1 MAPVMLSLRI
11 PYISPHPPLHHF
23 QPNYSYSWKPVPPSV
38 YVPFNIPHRSLDR
51 DEPEIIATCMNQYH
65 VRITKAMGETINEPT
80 RLLPS
85 HSSDAT
91 PPHLHVLP
99 GYFLRETQ
107 FRHLSRCFYEEG
119 SRRKSKD
126 GRDMLEST
134 SLQDRLKKLECQFTW
149 DNEEGEDV
157 NINHILLTL
166 EVKIKHT
173 TYQNH
178 STLYNLK
185 AFLLQHQQRSGEALQ
200 CLEEAEE
207 LVSRDDAN
215 FTKRILATYGNYAW
229 IYYQLDNF
237 QKVETY
243 LENINRI
250 CLALKSGSDYSTET
264 AEMYTEQG
272 WSLLA
277 KGLSNGRQAKR
288 CFTKA
293 LETYPDDNNL
303 RDGLAYS
310 YYGCAKHYD
319 ENIHD
324 AISHLQEIV
333 RRDPRNWEAKVY
345 LADLLLKTN
354 NEESKE
360 MALELIEDDLVECNN
375 PEILRIFAQFYT
387 ILSREKRIDILN
399 RAINIAPDYYH
410 LLGDLA
416 NTYGHQAYEL
426 RASEE
431 KSRPIA
437 EACRLY
443 TEAIK
448 RMPWN
453 VNIRLD
459 LANLYGHNNQTEF
472 QEMVYS
478 KMEAELPKLCRSYQ
492 QKFYFEK
499 GNYLFFKKKNTEEA
513 LEMHKKG
520 FKVNPGSKQG
530 AECKKRLEQTAN
542 KERSRKREIMEF
554 IRDTEKKASK

>member
-1 MAPVMLSLRI
+1 MST
-11 PYISPHPPLHHF
+11 
-23 QPNYSYSWKPVPPSV
+23 
-38 YVPFNIPHRSLDR
+38 FN
-51 DEPEIIATCMNQYH
+51 
-65 VRITKAMGETINEPT
+65 
-80 RLLPS
+80 
-85 HSSDAT
+85 
-91 PPHLHVLP
+91 
-99 GYFLRETQ
+99 
-107 FRHLSRCFYEEG
+107 
-119 SRRKSKD
+119 
-126 GRDMLEST
+126 
-134 SLQDRLKKLECQFTW
+134 LQDRLKKLECQFTW
-149 DNEEGEDV
+149 DSEEG
-157 NINHILLTL
+157 NFTINHILLTL

-185 AFLLQHQQRSGEALQ
+185 ACLLQHQQRSVEALQ
-200 CLEEAEE
+200 CLREAEE

-229 IYYQLDNF
+229 IYYHLDNF
-237 QKVETY
+237 QEVETY
-243 LENINRI
+243 LEKIKRI
-250 CLALKSGSDYSTET
+250 CSALRSGSDYSTET

-277 KGLSNGRQAKR
+277 KGLSNGHKAKR

-319 ENIHD
+319 ENLHD

-354 NEESKE
+354 NKE

-375 PEILRIFAQFYT
+375 PEVLRIFAQFYT
-387 ILSREKRIDILN
+387 ILSWEKRIDILN

-416 NTYGHQAYEL
+416 NNYGHQAYEL

-431 KSRPIA
+431 KTRLVE

-443 TEAIK
+443 TEAIT

-453 VNIRLD
+453 AYRRLD
-459 LANLYGHNNQTEF
+459 LANVYGHNNQTEF
-472 QEMVYS
+472 QEIVYS
-478 KMEAELPKLCRSYQ
+478 KMEAELPTFRRSYQ
-492 QKFYFEK
+492 QQYYLEYGKF
-499 GNYLFFKKKNTEEA
+499 LFYVKKNTEGA
-513 LEMHKKG
+513 LEMYKKG
-520 FKVNPGSKQG
+520 FEMNPGSKQG
-530 AECKKRLEQTAN
+530 AKCKKRLEQTAN

-554 IRDTEKKASK
+554 IRDTEEKALK